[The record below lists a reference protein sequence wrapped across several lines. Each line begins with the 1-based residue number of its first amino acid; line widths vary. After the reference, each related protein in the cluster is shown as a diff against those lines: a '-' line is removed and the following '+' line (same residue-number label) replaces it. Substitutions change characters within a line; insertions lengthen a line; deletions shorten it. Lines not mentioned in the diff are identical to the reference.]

1 MRLSK
6 AAVQGATLKGHDSAY
21 PRSGSRAERAPKL
34 AAPLAP
40 GGCFISSLLLAA
52 LALSCPAQTTAPVQ
66 SPSTPAPRFVV
77 LLDAAHGGD
86 DTGAHLDSGQLEKSA
101 NLALNVRLRSLLS
114 ARGIQVVTTRES
126 DASLDLD
133 QRAAIANQANA
144 AVCLSLH
151 ASESGAGV
159 HLFTSSLAPA
169 PQTRFLAWKTAQAP
183 WIARSLALAGALN
196 SALSHASLNVTL
208 GRIPLSGI
216 ESMTCPAVA
225 VEIAPERDADN
236 KITAEPDNSD
246 YQTRVATALAAA
258 VLAWRSDPDR
268 TEARQP

>member
-1 MRLSK
+1 MPWSK
-6 AAVQGATLKGHDSAY
+6 VHTRWVPQVSILRPEADFSTTVTLIFAMTFAIACAAQS
-21 PRSGSRAERAPKL
+21 PAP
-34 AAPLAP
+34 PTP
-40 GGCFISSLLLAA
+40 
-52 LALSCPAQTTAPVQ
+52 P
-66 SPSTPAPRFVV
+66 SPSTPIAPRFVV
-77 LLDAAHGGD
+77 ILDAAHGGD

-169 PQTRFLAWKTAQAP
+169 QQTRFLAWKTAQAP
-183 WIARSLALAGALN
+183 WITRSLALAGALN
-196 SALSHASLNVTL
+196 SALSHASFNVTL
-208 GRIPLSGI
+208 GRIPLQGI
-216 ESMTCPAVA
+216 ESMTCPSVA
-225 VEIAPERDADN
+225 VEIGPERDADN

-258 VLAWRSDPDR
+258 ILAWRSDPVR